1 MGLIMF
7 NYEREIWIQVDGESM
22 KSLIG
27 RGAGG
32 KAGWIYRWNV
42 DFQHRALN
50 HKPELTVS
58 VASMTS
64 KYNKKRQ

>member
-1 MGLIMF
+1 MF
-7 NYEREIWIQVDGESM
+7 NSEREIWIQVDGESM

-32 KAGWIYRWNV
+32 KAGW
-42 DFQHRALN
+42 
-50 HKPELTVS
+50 T
-58 VASMTS
+58 SMTS